1 MSINLL
7 CHEKFIV
14 SATCVII
21 IDAPAVSCTPKQID
35 LQAFFVTT
43 AALLCQ
49 QLLDVNQ
56 HNTNR
61 LVFGTFTKYFNKTNL
76 G

>member
-1 MSINLL
+1 MSIILL
-7 CHEKFIV
+7 RHAKFIT
-14 SATCVII
+14 SAACVISII

-49 QLLDVNQ
+49 HVIVNK
-56 HNTNR
+56 R
-61 LVFGTFTKYFNKTNL
+61 M
-76 G
+76 